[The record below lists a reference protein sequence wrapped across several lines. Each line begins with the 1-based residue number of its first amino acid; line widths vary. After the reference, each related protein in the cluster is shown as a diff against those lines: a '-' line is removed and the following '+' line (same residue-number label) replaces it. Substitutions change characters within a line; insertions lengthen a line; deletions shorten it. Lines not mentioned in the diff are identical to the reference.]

1 MPFRDKE
8 IRDETGEVV
17 EIVKEQFPKHYLSNE
32 SEEHALF
39 MRKRYKRYITY
50 LSYQFSR
57 NSGVEHTD
65 LIDEA
70 YLGLARAVRDFRV
83 GAGKITNRNPK
94 FHRLAVVL
102 IREALTDAVY
112 ALDSPVNVPFALRE
126 THYYLTRIMNIL
138 NDVTELDNN
147 VEDEVTTVYEI
158 DLVKLGVPEVYAKK
172 IRYFKDRIEN
182 RARNADTT
190 YEKIVNRAKKIPR
203 RMFVDSFYTTEFDEA
218 MVEID
223 DERLDKV
230 EAIGRISKVLDDRE
244 YEMLMDYELDGF
256 TVEMLK
262 DKYGISIGRVSQ
274 ILNRA
279 RKKVRKNEDYIMTGS
294 NY

>member
-65 LIDEA
+65 LVDEA
-70 YLGLARAVRDFRV
+70 YLGLARAVRDFRTS
-83 GAGKITNRNPK
+83 AGKVTNRNPK

-138 NDVTELDNN
+138 NDVSELELD
-147 VEDEVTTVYEI
+147 VEDEVTAVYEI
-158 DLVKLGVPEVYAKK
+158 DLVKLGVPEIYAEK

-190 YEKIVNRAKKIPR
+190 YEKMVDRAKKIPR
-203 RMFVDSFYTTEFDEA
+203 RMFVDSFYTTEFNEA
-218 MVEID
+218 TVEID

-244 YEMLMDYELDGF
+244 YEMLMDYEMDGF

-262 DKYGISIGRVSQ
+262 DKYDVSIGRVSQ

>member
-17 EIVKEQFPKHYLSNE
+17 EIVKEKFPKHYLSNE

-39 MRKRYKRYITY
+39 IRKRYWRYIKY
-50 LSYQFSR
+50 LSNQFSR
-57 NSGVEHTD
+57 NSGVERDD
-65 LIDEA
+65 LFDEA
-70 YLGLARAVRDFRV
+70 YLGLARAVRDFRP
-83 GAGKITNRNPK
+83 GSGEITNKNPR
-94 FHRLAVVL
+94 FHKLAVVL

-112 ALDSPVNVPFALRE
+112 ALDSPVSIPFALRE
-126 THYYLTRIMNIL
+126 THYYLTRIANIL
-138 NDVTELDNN
+138 NDVADGA
-147 VEDEVTTVYEI
+147 EDEITAVYKV
-158 DLVKLGVPEVYAKK
+158 DLVKLGVPEMYAEQVN
-172 IRYFKDRIEN
+172 YYKDRIEN

-190 YEKIVNRAKKIPR
+190 YEKMVDRAKKIPR
-203 RMFVDSFYTTEFDEA
+203 RMFVDSFYTSEFEEA

-262 DKYGISIGRVSQ
+262 DKYNVSIGRVSQ

>member
-1 MPFRDKE
+1 
-8 IRDETGEVV
+8 
-17 EIVKEQFPKHYLSNE
+17 
-32 SEEHALF
+32 

-65 LIDEA
+65 LVDEA
-70 YLGLARAVRDFRV
+70 YLGLARAVRDFRTS
-83 GAGKITNRNPK
+83 AGKVTNRNPK

-138 NDVTELDNN
+138 NDVSELELD
-147 VEDEVTTVYEI
+147 VEDEVTAVYEI
-158 DLVKLGVPEVYAKK
+158 DLVKLGVPEIYAEK

-190 YEKIVNRAKKIPR
+190 YEKMVDRAKKIPR
-203 RMFVDSFYTTEFDEA
+203 RMFVDSFYTTEFNEA
-218 MVEID
+218 TVEID

-244 YEMLMDYELDGF
+244 YEMLMDYEMDGF

-262 DKYGISIGRVSQ
+262 DKYDVSIGRVSQ